1 MTAHSAKPG
10 RLAEPVWDIATLFPA
25 QGSWSE
31 EEYLALATN
40 HLVEFSHGLVEV
52 LPMPTH
58 WHQIVVRNLLL
69 QLMGGAAKEGGTVLF
84 APLRVRLWPGKFR
97 EPDLVYM
104 AADHQDRIRE
114 QFWDRADLVVEVVSP
129 DDAER
134 DRVHKRREYAEA
146 GIPEF
151 WLVDLESETVTVLR
165 LHEGAWQEHGVF
177 ARGTKATSATYPS
190 LQADVDV
197 VFGRR

>member
-1 MTAHSAKPG
+1 
-10 RLAEPVWDIATLFPA
+10 
-25 QGSWSE
+25 
-31 EEYLALATN
+31 
-40 HLVEFSHGLVEV
+40 VEV
-52 LPMPTH
+52 LPMPTDR
-58 WHQIVVRNLLL
+58 HQMVVGNLFLELSLL
-69 QLMGGAAKEGGTVLF
+69 ARAERGTLRF

-104 AADHQDRIRE
+104 AADHQDRIHE

-177 ARGTKATSATYPS
+177 ARGAPATSATYPS
-190 LQADVDV
+190 LQVDVDA